1 MQLFSDTGGLPEW
14 VCPSAQGS
22 YSRFLW
28 LSLHSWTLSP
38 VHHNVS
44 CSFILTS
51 DLASWSWPSDPSGW
65 HGSNRPCS
73 TLRTH
78 PLPPPPPTTCHAH
91 PWLRWGWNSVSSA
104 DQLLKQTSS
113 ILMGEPTIS
122 LITADFLKAKQMGWQ
137 NISVLRLTQP
147 DFRSIKKCLLLSPLC
162 VCVYMCFLEGTGGSM
177 YVRIKEAYYY
187 TWVKFLFYPEWFL
200 KQSIYL

>member
-1 MQLFSDTGGLPEW
+1 MLEANLLNFSCQSYVSLQPKWNEAAFSTWLNLPVALGSSLLPSPPHLNYITPWGSGPGPILSVPLGHESWFWGVHPRPSYSHTRQLFSDTGGLPEW

-73 TLRTH
+73 TLRT
-78 PLPPPPPTTCHAH
+78 LPPHHLPQPAM
-91 PWLRWGWNSVSSA
+91 LILDWGEAETQWAQQISS
-104 DQLLKQTSS
+104 
-113 ILMGEPTIS
+113 
-122 LITADFLKAKQMGWQ
+122 
-137 NISVLRLTQP
+137 
-147 DFRSIKKCLLLSPLC
+147 
-162 VCVYMCFLEGTGGSM
+162 
-177 YVRIKEAYYY
+177 
-187 TWVKFLFYPEWFL
+187 
-200 KQSIYL
+200 